1 MKTITI
7 TSLYLPQGQLIRSEI
22 DIYLSLI
29 FMEDRINN
37 LLILEKDISIVI
49 YFNYFKFLFL
59 IGMIHSFVPAF

>member
-7 TSLYLPQGQLIRSEI
+7 TSLYLLQGQLIRSEI

-49 YFNYFKFLFL
+49 YFNYF
-59 IGMIHSFVPAF
+59 

>member
-7 TSLYLPQGQLIRSEI
+7 ISLYLHQGQLIRSEI

-49 YFNYFKFLFL
+49 YFNYF
-59 IGMIHSFVPAF
+59 